1 MRAMPRYFFHIYNDL
16 VARDPEGLELA
27 DAESAVREA
36 HRGVR
41 SLAAEQVLRS
51 ARLVLH
57 HFVEVED
64 SNGEIIAK
72 ITFRDAV
79 AVED

>member
-1 MRAMPRYFFHIYNDL
+1 MPRFFFHIHNGL
-16 VARDPEGLELA
+16 VTHDEEGLELA
-27 DAESAVREA
+27 DADAAVREA

-41 SLAAEQVLRS
+41 SMAAEQVLRS

-57 HFVEVED
+57 HFVEVQD
-64 SNGEIIAK
+64 SNGDVVAK
-72 ITFRDAV
+72 VSFRDAV